1 MKAKKAPG
9 PDGISSKVLS
19 LIKSSA
25 ADGLFTVFH
34 KSSSLNKFPD
44 IWKQAKITPVYKKGS
59 FSDVSNYRPISL
71 LSIPCKLLENQ
82 ICSIIDSHLQACNLL
97 SEHQWGFRKG
107 LSTEDL
113 LLTMTEKWKLAMDKG
128 QIVGAIFIDFQKAFD
143 TVSHEILSLKLNAV
157 GISGPL
163 HQWLMNY
170 LFDRYQYTEIYNKRS
185 ALLPI
190 KFRVPQGSLLGPRL
204 YTIYTNDLPNQVKD
218 GLALMYADDTTL
230 YTIGSSTDQ
239 VISSLNVMMSQI
251 SKWSSLNKLTIHP
264 TKTEAMILAKQQF
277 IGPLQPLH
285 FGPGFVKLVNCT
297 SCLGVTIDNK
307 LSWHS
312 QVDVVKAS
320 FSKKIDALRRM
331 SYLRKLT
338 LEKIYFKT
346 IIPSITYGISV
357 WGNCSQSL
365 LNSLDHLHAR
375 ACRIINRLPS
385 QESSSCLLQCNWLP
399 INYLYKRRILLKMHQ
414 IFVGAAPSQI
424 LDMCSISSRSTRFC
438 NQFNLIRVK
447 SELGRSSLQYRGPN
461 IWNFINKK
469 VKLGNVS
476 KEGFKAILRKYSK
489 DILNF
494 SFNKEAIVI
503 SNKNDDFIYY

>member
-1 MKAKKAPG
+1 MKTIRHYSPLFAT
-9 PDGISSKVLS
+9 IRHYSHCSYYS
-19 LIKSSA
+19 LFATIRCS
-25 ADGLFTVFH
+25 LFAIRDYSLFAIRVF
-34 KSSSLNKFPD
+34 
-44 IWKQAKITPVYKKGS
+44 QTP
-59 FSDVSNYRPISL
+59 
-71 LSIPCKLLENQ
+71 
-82 ICSIIDSHLQACNLL
+82 
-97 SEHQWGFRKG
+97 
-107 LSTEDL
+107 
-113 LLTMTEKWKLAMDKG
+113 
-128 QIVGAIFIDFQKAFD
+128 FD

-163 HQWLMNY
+163 HQWLMNC
-170 LFDRYQYTEIYNKRS
+170 LFDRYQYTEINNKRS

-190 KFRVPQGSLLGPRL
+190 RFGVPQGSLLGPRL

-218 GLALMYADDTTL
+218 GLAMMYTDDTTL
-230 YTIGSSTDQ
+230 YTIGSSIDQ

-264 TKTEAMILAKQQF
+264 SKTEAMILAKQQF

-285 FGPGFVKLVNCT
+285 FGPGFVQLVNST

-320 FSKKIDALRRM
+320 FSKKIGALRRM
-331 SYLRKLT
+331 SYLPMLT
-338 LEKIYFKT
+338 LEEIYFKT

-365 LNSLDHLHAR
+365 LNSLDHIHAR
-375 ACRIINRLPS
+375 ACRIVNRLPSS

-399 INYLYKRRILLKMHQ
+399 INYLFKERISLKMHQ
-414 IFVGAAPSQI
+414 IFVGAALSQI
-424 LDMCSISSRSTRFC
+424 LDMFSLSSRSTRFC
-438 NQFNLIRVK
+438 NQFNIIRVK
-447 SELGRSSLQYRGPN
+447 SELGRSSLQCRGPN
-461 IWNFINKK
+461 IWNFVNKK
-469 VKLGNVS
+469 VKLCNVS
-476 KEGFKAILRKYSK
+476 KEGFKAILRKHSK

-503 SNKNDDFIYY
+503 SNKNDDFIY